1 MAMVVWF
8 ATSFGWTEIVFDVFL
23 QKIFN
28 ECEID
33 AKLVRKC
40 RYYAK
45 GPKPTRNP
53 DAARINTAKS
63 GYTGVRL
70 LREIYDTMKMEID
83 NGNELPDMLIISDDT
98 DCRVVYDGSCR
109 RYIYNSHIYREE
121 VVKIEHLVHDANQ
134 ETKIIF
140 MLAAPEVEAW
150 FLADC
155 RHSFCNEFSGFT
167 LQKLNMQCGGIFPIA
182 ELENFSTLYMG
193 DSCEMKLSEDCIT
206 QFQGVERY
214 SKRIQGQEFLQKIE
228 PSAVCSLR
236 YFFRPAYDAV
246 KNGTDFIPM

>member
-23 QKIFN
+23 RKIFN

-33 AKLVRKC
+33 AELVRKC

-53 DAARINTAKS
+53 GAARINTAKS

-70 LREIYDTMKMEID
+70 LREISETMKMEID
-83 NGNELPDMLIISDDT
+83 NGNELPEMLIISDDT

-109 RYIYNSHIYREE
+109 NYVYNSKVYRKE
-121 VVKIEHLVHDANQ
+121 VVTLEHVVHDACP
-134 ETKIIF
+134 ETKIVF

-167 LQKLNMQCGGIFPIA
+167 LQKLNMKCGGILPVA
-182 ELENFSTLYMG
+182 EMENFSMSYSG
-193 DSCEMKLSEDCIT
+193 DSCEEKMSEDCIM
-206 QFQGVERY
+206 QFPGVERY
-214 SKRIQGQEFLQKIE
+214 SKRIQGQKFLQQIE
-228 PSAVCSLR
+228 PGAVCSLQ

-246 KNGTDFIPM
+246 RSGTDFIPV